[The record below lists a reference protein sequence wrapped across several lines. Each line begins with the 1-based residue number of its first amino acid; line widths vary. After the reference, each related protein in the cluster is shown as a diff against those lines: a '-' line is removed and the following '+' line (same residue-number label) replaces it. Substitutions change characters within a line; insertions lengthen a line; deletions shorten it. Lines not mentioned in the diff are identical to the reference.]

1 MPKEI
6 FNKEEFVELSEKA
19 SQCIIK
25 RNLENIKLKL
35 RTPRY
40 LYTIVVDTE
49 EADDL
54 INKLSCPTV
63 ER

>member
-49 EADDL
+49 EAVDL

-63 ER
+63 EI